1 MKIAVFSNKPYTE
14 RTFQAANEFYGHQL
28 CFFEERLNHHT
39 ADLAA
44 GCEAVCVFVNDELGE
59 PTLKRLSNLGVQLIA
74 LRCAGFNNVDL
85 YSAERLG
92 LSVVRVPAYSPYAVA
107 EHTLGLIL
115 ALNRQIHRAHGRI
128 REANF
133 SLEGL
138 LGFDL
143 HGTPAGIIGT
153 GKIGAIVARI
163 LHGFGCPLY
172 AYDTRP
178 NPECEALGVQYVSLD
193 DLYRQSRII
202 TLHCPLTPQTHHLI
216 DAAAIEKMQD
226 GVMLINTSR
235 GALVDTKAAID
246 GLKSGRIG
254 YLGLDVYEEE
264 ADLFYEDLSNKII
277 QDDVFARL
285 MMFPNVI
292 VTGHQGFFTQNALLA
307 IADTTLA
314 NVAAFEKGV
323 CQNTVLCR
331 HVISSNHGVVKGL
344 VS

>member
-1 MKIAVFSNKPYTE
+1 MKIAVFSTKAYTE
-14 RTFQAANEFYGHQL
+14 RSMRAANQAYGHEL
-28 CFFEERLNHHT
+28 FFFEERLNRQT

-44 GCEAVCVFVNDELGE
+44 GSEAVCVFVNDVLDEPVLQRLSELGV
-59 PTLKRLSNLGVQLIA
+59 KLIA

-85 YSAERLG
+85 HAAEKLG

-107 EHTLGLIL
+107 EHTVGLML

-143 HGTPAGIIGT
+143 HETTAGIIGT

-163 LHGFGCPLY
+163 LHGFGCQLY
-172 AYDTRP
+172 AYDVQQNT
-178 NPECEALGVQYVSLD
+178 ECEKLGVRYVPLD
-193 DLYRQSRII
+193 EIYSKCRIL

-216 DAAAIEKMQD
+216 DAGAIGKMQD

-235 GALVDTKAAID
+235 GALVDTRAAID

-264 ADLFYEDLSNKII
+264 ADLFFEDLSNQII
-277 QDDVFARL
+277 QDDIFARL
-285 MMFPNVI
+285 LMFPNVI
-292 VTGHQGFFTQNALLA
+292 VTGHQAFFTQNALSA

-314 NVAAFEKGV
+314 NVSAYEKGT
-323 CQNTVLCR
+323 CQNIVLCQK
-331 HVISSNHGVVKGL
+331 VLGGKCGCG
-344 VS
+344 